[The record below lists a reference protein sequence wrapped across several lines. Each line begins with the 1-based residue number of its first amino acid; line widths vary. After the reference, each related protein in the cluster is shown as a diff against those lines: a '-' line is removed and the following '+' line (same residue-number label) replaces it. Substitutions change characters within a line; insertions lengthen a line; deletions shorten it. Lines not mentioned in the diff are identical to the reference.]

1 MLGKLVISL
10 SLVFLTSPFGTTVAA
25 EELDFDVNVDPIAA
39 GRIISFDTNKGNC
52 LGCHA
57 IPNDPTAI
65 APGNM
70 GPKLQ
75 NLKSRY
81 SDRSRLRSKIYDS
94 SNTNPK
100 TAMPPFG
107 KNNILTPA
115 ELDLVV
121 EYIYS
126 I

>member
-1 MLGKLVISL
+1 MLVKLAISISHAFFIL
-10 SLVFLTSPFGTTVAA
+10 HFSATIAA
-25 EELDFDVNVDPIAA
+25 ENNSVDVDPIDA

-57 IPNDPTAI
+57 IPNDPAAV
-65 APGNM
+65 APGNL

-75 NLKSRY
+75 NIKSSY
-81 SDRSRLRSKIYDS
+81 PSRSKLRWKIYDS
-94 SNTNPK
+94 SSTNPK

-107 KNNILTPA
+107 KNKILTPT

>member
-1 MLGKLVISL
+1 MLAKLAISL
-10 SLVFLTSPFGTTVAA
+10 SLIFFLSHFGATVAA
-25 EELDFDVNVDPIAA
+25 NELELDLDPIDA
-39 GRIISFDTNKGNC
+39 GRILSFDTNKGNC

-57 IPNDPTAI
+57 IPNDAAAI
-65 APGNM
+65 SPGNL

-75 NLKSRY
+75 NIKSRY
-81 SDRSRLRSKIYDS
+81 SDRSKLRWKIYDS
-94 SNTNPK
+94 SSTSPK

-107 KNNILTPA
+107 KNKILTPT

>member
-1 MLGKLVISL
+1 MLGKLTISL
-10 SLVFLTSPFGTTVAA
+10 FLALATTTYHSAIA
-25 EELDFDVNVDPIAA
+25 TEFEDLDPIGA

-57 IPNDPTAI
+57 IPNDPEAV

-75 NLKSRY
+75 NIKSRY
-81 SDRSRLRSKIYDS
+81 SDRSKLRWKIYDS
-94 SNTNPK
+94 SSTYPK

-107 KNNILTPA
+107 KNKILTPT